1 MYSIH
6 LRLYCVISVEFFVDE
21 CKPIVV
27 GLDDFLV
34 SDSVSGFFMILPK
47 NENFNI
53 KL

>member
-1 MYSIH
+1 MYSIQCT
-6 LRLYCVISVEFFVDE
+6 LYICVISVEFFVDE
-21 CKPIVV
+21 CKPIV